1 MAEKKSFQQILDYTN
16 LPAKEL
22 NAILIEL
29 EMNGLI
35 AKLAN
40 NSYIK
45 S

>member
-1 MAEKKSFQQILDYTN
+1 MAEKKSFQQILEHTKFS
-16 LPAKEL
+16 AKDL

-29 EMNGLI
+29 EMSGLI
-35 AKLAN
+35 TKLAN